1 MTADDLDDDY
11 AGAGFGGTLGFGA
24 RPALLLVDMVRA
36 YVEPSSPLYAGVEDT
51 VAPAKCVLD
60 AARASGV
67 PVIYTEVVY
76 GPGGVDGGT
85 FFKKVKPLELFV
97 GRGELGQFV
106 PELVPGDDELVITKQ
121 YASAFFGTSLASTLT
136 ALLRDTVIVMGY
148 STSGCVRASAV
159 DATQHGFKTIV
170 VSDAVGDRD
179 SRPHDANLFDLS
191 AKYADVVDA
200 DSVVT
205 YFAGV
210 RH

>member
-11 AGAGFGGTLGFGA
+11 AGAGFGGTVGFGA

-51 VAPAKCVLD
+51 VAPSKSVLD

-67 PVIYTEVVY
+67 PVIYTQVVY

-97 GRGELGQFV
+97 GRGELGRIV
-106 PELVPGDDELVITKQ
+106 PELAPADDELVITKQ

-136 ALLRDTVIVMGY
+136 SLLCDTVIVMGY

-159 DATQHGFKTIV
+159 DATQHGFKTV
-170 VSDAVGDRD
+170 VVRDAVGDRD

-191 AKYADVVDA
+191 AKYADVVDS
-200 DSVVT
+200 DRVVS
-205 YFAGV
+205 YLSEV
-210 RH
+210 RG